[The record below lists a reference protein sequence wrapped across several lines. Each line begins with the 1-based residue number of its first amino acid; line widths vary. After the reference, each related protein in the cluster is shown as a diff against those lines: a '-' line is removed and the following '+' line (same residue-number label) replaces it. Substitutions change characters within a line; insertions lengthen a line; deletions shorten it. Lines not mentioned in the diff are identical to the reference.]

1 MTETTCPP
9 AHGAA
14 TASDD
19 EVLLSDLRRA
29 ANVADPVPD
38 GWRAAGSQAFAWAAV
53 EAHPAALV
61 YDSLP
66 VRGGVGT
73 RGGGPAQRSLRYTAG
88 TATAT
93 VTVEIDLD
101 IGADKVRAVGRVRPL
116 VPSAVVALTT
126 DGLVDGDCDPSG
138 AFRFD
143 ELPRRPF
150 CLVVTAPGR
159 SVKTGWV
166 VA

>member
-1 MTETTCPP
+1 MRESLLILIGGDETTR
-9 AHGAA
+9 HVI
-14 TASDD
+14 S
-19 EVLLSDLRRA
+19 
-29 ANVADPVPD
+29 
-38 GWRAAGSQAFAWAAV
+38 
-53 EAHPAALV
+53 
-61 YDSLP
+61 
-66 VRGGVGT
+66 GGVHQLL
-73 RGGGPAQRSLRYTAG
+73 ADRSRWERL
-88 TATAT
+88 
-93 VTVEIDLD
+93 L
-101 IGADKVRAVGRVRPL
+101 ADRSL